1 MKKKEEEM
9 TIQGIFSP
17 LVQVYTVL
25 IEDKIEEKRSNLFD
39 LLFDLLLFRCLTS
52 LIINSAFN
60 KG

>member
-1 MKKKEEEM
+1 
-9 TIQGIFSP
+9 
-17 LVQVYTVL
+17 VYTVL

-39 LLFDLLLFRCLTS
+39 LLFDLLLFRSLTS